1 MLRMSNYVKDEGGP
15 FEVGD
20 RNLASNHRKLRALRV
35 PVVSVAE
42 KAGHDPVR
50 CDPGRRTQ
58 VNRRCGAEIVWM
70 RSKPR
75 VSGPLGTSLGGAPKP
90 GPFGLRHEGGASPD
104 QAFTW
109 NVGTCRCDAKGDVQ
123 AGSPRKDQRTDAQH
137 RGGAARSRV
146 EGAVMALD
154 QRGCG
159 VQLWQAANHQMM
171 GGAA

>member
-1 MLRMSNYVKDEGGP
+1 MLRMPNYVKDEGGP
-15 FEVGD
+15 FGAGD
-20 RNLASNHRKLRALRV
+20 RNLVPNHRKLRASRA

-58 VNRRCGAEIVWM
+58 VNRRCGAEIVWT
-70 RSKPR
+70 RSKPGAG
-75 VSGPLGTSLGGAPKP
+75 GPLGISLGGAPKS
-90 GPFGLRHEGGASPD
+90 GPFGLRHEGGASLD

-109 NVGTCRCDAKGDVQ
+109 NVGTCRCDAKGDIQ
-123 AGSPRKDQRTDAQH
+123 AGGPRKDQSTDAQH

-146 EGAVMALD
+146 EGAVMGLD

-159 VQLWQAANHQMM
+159 IQLWQTANRRMT
-171 GGAA
+171 GGAV